1 MADDAQYSLA
11 EVAKITGKSEKT
23 ISRWIKSGKLPAVR
37 QGTGYLINEA
47 DIPLKIPADV
57 NRHAYVQQRLLQY
70 QEVDNKGTR
79 SGDKR
84 PVDMQEIFGMANLI
98 ANGQNERTQVVDN
111 LSTMLE
117 KHQSEVQKIIKEQ
130 NELAE
135 KYARAT
141 YQIGQLEER
150 NRFLEESNLR
160 LEQKITLLP
169 PPEQW
174 KTTQQELKSAQEN
187 LRTTEKDYQKQ
198 ILSTERQLQEMS
210 FQRDLLEKEKASLLK
225 EKEELEAERE
235 AVKSELAEEK
245 QKTFWQKLF
254 GA

>member
-1 MADDAQYSLA
+1 MSESQYSLA

-37 QGTGYLINEA
+37 QGTGYLINEE
-47 DIPLKIPADV
+47 DIPLKVSADTD
-57 NRHAYVQQRLLQY
+57 RHTYIHQRLLHY
-70 QEVDNKGTR
+70 QDEPESLGKKN
-79 SGDKR
+79 DKR
-84 PVDMQEIFGMANLI
+84 PVDMQEILGMASII
-98 ANGQNERTQVVDN
+98 ANGQNERTHAADN
-111 LSTMLE
+111 LSSMFE

-150 NRFLEESNLR
+150 NRFLEESNVR
-160 LEQKITLLP
+160 LEKKITLLP

-174 KTTQQELKSAQEN
+174 QSTREELKEVREN
-187 LRTTEKDYQKQ
+187 IRH
-198 ILSTERQLQEMS
+198 TERSYQDRILETERKLQEAT
-210 FQRDLLEKEKASLLK
+210 FERELLQREKQEVLRQKEALK
-225 EKEELEAERE
+225 EEHEQAQSALQ
-235 AVKSELAEEK
+235 EEK
-245 QKTFWQKLF
+245 QKGFWQRLF

>member
-1 MADDAQYSLA
+1 MSESQYSLA

-37 QGTGYLINEA
+37 QGTGYLINEE
-47 DIPLKIPADV
+47 DIPLKVAADV
-57 NRHAYVQQRLLQY
+57 DRHTYIQQRLLHY
-70 QEVDNKGTR
+70 QDEPES
-79 SGDKR
+79 SGKKNDKR
-84 PVDMQEIFGMANLI
+84 PVDMQEILGMASII
-98 ANGQNERTQVVDN
+98 ANGQNDRTHVADN
-111 LSTMLE
+111 LSSMFE

-150 NRFLEESNLR
+150 NRFLEESNVR

-174 KTTQQELKSAQEN
+174 KSTREELKEVREN
-187 LRTTEKDYQKQ
+187 MRH
-198 ILSTERQLQEMS
+198 TERSYQERILETERKLQEIT
-210 FQRDLLEKEKASLLK
+210 FEKELLQREKQEVLQQKEALK
-225 EKEELEAERE
+225 EEHEQAQSALQ
-235 AVKSELAEEK
+235 EEK
-245 QKTFWQKLF
+245 QKGFWQRLF

>member
-1 MADDAQYSLA
+1 MMPESQYSLA

-37 QGTGYLINEA
+37 QGTGYLIDAE
-47 DIPLKIPADV
+47 DIPLKVASDID
-57 NRHAYVQQRLLQY
+57 RHTYIQQRLLHY
-70 QEVDNKGTR
+70 QDEPEVTGKK
-79 SGDKR
+79 SEKR
-84 PVDMQEIFGMANLI
+84 PVDMQEILGMANLI
-98 ANGQNERTQVVDN
+98 ANGQNERHHVADN
-111 LSTMLE
+111 LSSMLE

-150 NRFLEESNLR
+150 NRFLEESNVR

-174 KTTQQELKSAQEN
+174 KSTREELKEVREN
-187 LRTTEKDYQKQ
+187 MREAEQGFQQRLLE
-198 ILSTERQLQEMS
+198 TERKLQEVM
-210 FQRDLLEKEKASLLK
+210 FQKELLQR
-225 EKEELEAERE
+225 EKEELAEQKE
-235 AVKSELAEEK
+235 VLKEEHEQAQSALQEEK
-245 QKTFWQKLF
+245 QKGFWQRLF

>member
-1 MADDAQYSLA
+1 MPESQYSLA

-37 QGTGYLINEA
+37 QGTGYLINEE
-47 DIPLKIPADV
+47 DIPLKLAADID
-57 NRHAYVQQRLLQY
+57 RHTYIQQRLLHY
-70 QEVDNKGTR
+70 QDDGDTSAKK
-79 SGDKR
+79 SDKR
-84 PVDMQEIFGMANLI
+84 PVDMQEILGMANLI
-98 ANGQNERTQVVDN
+98 ANGQSERSQVSDN
-111 LSTMLE
+111 LSSMLE

-174 KTTQQELKSAQEN
+174 KSTREELKEARETM
-187 LRTTEKDYQKQ
+187 RETEKSYQQ
-198 ILSTERQLQEMS
+198 RILDTERKLQEIT
-210 FQRDLLEKEKASLLK
+210 FQKELLQR
-225 EKEELEAERE
+225 EKEELEEQKEVLKEEQQQTQTALE
-235 AVKSELAEEK
+235 EEK
-245 QKTFWQKLF
+245 QKGFWQRLF

>member
-1 MADDAQYSLA
+1 MSESQYSLA

-47 DIPLKIPADV
+47 DIPLKISADID
-57 NRHAYVQQRLLQY
+57 RHTYVQQRLLHY
-70 QEVDNKGTR
+70 QDSDSNTKK
-79 SGDKR
+79 SGSQR
-84 PVDMQEIFGMANLI
+84 PVDMQEIIGMASLI
-98 ANGQNERTQVVDN
+98 ANGQNERSPSTDH
-111 LSTMLE
+111 LSSMFE

-150 NRFLEESNLR
+150 NRFLEESNVR

-174 KTTQQELKSAQEN
+174 KSTRQELKEAREH
-187 LRTTEKDYQKQ
+187 LRSTEKDYQHQ
-198 ILSTERQLQEMS
+198 ILEAERQLQEMT
-210 FQRDLLEKEKASLLK
+210 FQKELLQREKENLVK
-225 EKEELEAERE
+225 EKEAIENERVQAEEA
-235 AVKSELAEEK
+235 LAEEK
-245 QKTFWQKLF
+245 KKSFLQRLF